1 MPRVCGAVEPNRV
14 SHAWHACVE
23 IAGWFAAAAI
33 LGAYFLL
40 SLGKIDARSASYQ
53 WLNILGAIGFII
65 NSGWH
70 GAVPSVAL
78 NVVWLAIA
86 AFALKRNRAL
96 RH

>member
-1 MPRVCGAVEPNRV
+1 MAHSWRDF
-14 SHAWHACVE
+14 VE

-40 SLGKIDARSASYQ
+40 STGKIGARSAVYQ
-53 WLNILGAIGFII
+53 WLNVLGAIGFII

-70 GAVPSVAL
+70 RAIPSVAL

-86 AFALKRNRAL
+86 VFALKRNRSAAP
-96 RH
+96 